1 MHRNLVAITMIM
13 AGLFGHI
20 SAVLAQVTAPPV
32 ATQPVYVVTYVEVA
46 PVFSLEARQLILA
59 HSVDVRQ
66 APGAVQV
73 DALQRIDYPNHFA
86 LVEQWQS
93 QSARQTHASTEDV
106 VKFRAA
112 LGPLQIAPYD
122 ERLQSPLSIGP
133 SLPASA
139 DSVVIITHVDVIPAS
154 VDAGTGKVRS
164 FAEEGRAAPG
174 NRRFD
179 ALVQASRKNHM
190 TIIESW
196 DSLAAKNSWIS
207 TPAARSFREE
217 LQPMS
222 GSLYD
227 ERAYRPLR

>member
-59 HSVDVRQ
+59 HSVDLRQ
-66 APGAVQV
+66 APGAAQV

-122 ERLQSPLSIGP
+122 ERLQSSLSIGP

-190 TIIESW
+190 TIVESR

-207 TPAARSFREE
+207 TPAARSFRGE